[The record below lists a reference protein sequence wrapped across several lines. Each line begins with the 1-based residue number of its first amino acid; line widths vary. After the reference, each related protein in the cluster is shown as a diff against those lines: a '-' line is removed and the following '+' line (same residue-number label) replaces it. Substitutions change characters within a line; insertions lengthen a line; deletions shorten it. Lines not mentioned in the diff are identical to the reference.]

1 MQMIKKT
8 NELQK
13 QYATQNTIES
23 NSWWAK
29 YKPVLK
35 TCHTILQHVLNII
48 KIIDL
53 IYHLIP

>member
-1 MQMIKKT
+1 MAIQT
-8 NELQK
+8 EESQLYN
-13 QYATQNTIES
+13 ATQNTIDN

-29 YKPVLK
+29 YKPILK

-53 IYHLIP
+53 IHHLIP